1 MVPPHEVGAGLAP
14 ALSSS
19 PVAQDG
25 CVQRPRPRLV
35 ATASSCISSSGYASS
50 VSFSPVCPST
60 TPAIKVSQVWAG
72 YDRRPLRPAA
82 GATGRPSTCVGATR
96 RLSIRFIHPI
106 RCPKTHTGLA
116 TPNRQAGEGLA
127 SSHIM
132 RQARAPVSPAFGSG
146 RGPGPALRGA
156 ASAQA
161 TRHRLRPL
169 PRPHLPDD
177 PVRPAVRADY
187 VTRRLLERV
196 SFLQRRGRPVLVLTP
211 PLAANHPLVF
221 CHARLLL
228 VVELLALVRAIVR
241 RLEPRILH
249 VAVTRLPA
257 APPTVVHARLLSVQ
271 SVPSVVKTTSAAPP
285 PASSTTPAAPRSPRR
300 IAYGARAPQSPGP
313 SPRSRSPQPRRRSDT
328 GPSRSRPSAADRASR
343 STAGASRSSSHT
355 PADSGCTRSDPAS
368 SLRPASYSPLSST
381 SLSSPRPRLP
391 SRNSPPSSPTSMP
404 IEKRS
409 RGQGEESEVD
419 DNGE

>member
-116 TPNRQAGEGLA
+116 TPNHQAGERLA

-132 RQARAPVSPAFGSG
+132 RQARAPVSSAFGSG
-146 RGPGPALRGA
+146 RRSVPALRRPL
-156 ASAQA
+156 SVKS
-161 TRHRLRPL
+161 TVHRHDHRLRQL

-257 APPTVVHARLLSVQ
+257 ALPPS
-271 SVPSVVKTTSAAPP
+271 
-285 PASSTTPAAPRSPRR
+285 
-300 IAYGARAPQSPGP
+300 
-313 SPRSRSPQPRRRSDT
+313 
-328 GPSRSRPSAADRASR
+328 
-343 STAGASRSSSHT
+343 
-355 PADSGCTRSDPAS
+355 CM
-368 SLRPASYSPLSST
+368 PASYPCNPCHPWLKQ
-381 SLSSPRPRLP
+381 LRLLPHRPAQQHQLLPGLRVESHMAPGLRKAQALHRVHDHLNLVVDRIPFRPVPDRQPQIVRPVRLP
-391 SRNSPPSSPTSMP
+391 VLQGHLPIHQPIRAVPDQTLHRPCVQRLTLHCRQPRSLPPAPDCAPETPPTLPPHPCPSKSAAHP
-404 IEKRS
+404 EP
-409 RGQGEESEVD
+409 
-419 DNGE
+419 

>member
-132 RQARAPVSPAFGSG
+132 RQARAPVSSAFGSG
-146 RGPGPALRGA
+146 RRSVPALRRPL
-156 ASAQA
+156 SVKS
-161 TRHRLRPL
+161 TVHRHDHRLRQL

-228 VVELLALVRAIVR
+228 VVELL
-241 RLEPRILH
+241 
-249 VAVTRLPA
+249 TRLPA
-257 APPTVVHARLLSVQ
+257 ALPTVVHARLLSVQ

-328 GPSRSRPSAADRASR
+328 VP
-343 STAGASRSSSHT
+343 
-355 PADSGCTRSDPAS
+355 
-368 SLRPASYSPLSST
+368 
-381 SLSSPRPRLP
+381 
-391 SRNSPPSSPTSMP
+391 SPTV
-404 IEKRS
+404 S
-409 RGQGEESEVD
+409 RR
-419 DNGE
+419 

>member
-25 CVQRPRPRLV
+25 CVLRPRPRLV

-132 RQARAPVSPAFGSG
+132 RQARAPVSSAFGSG
-146 RGPGPALRGA
+146 PPRGSP
-156 ASAQA
+156 
-161 TRHRLRPL
+161 
-169 PRPHLPDD
+169 
-177 PVRPAVRADY
+177 
-187 VTRRLLERV
+187 
-196 SFLQRRGRPVLVLTP
+196 
-211 PLAANHPLVF
+211 
-221 CHARLLL
+221 
-228 VVELLALVRAIVR
+228 
-241 RLEPRILH
+241 
-249 VAVTRLPA
+249 
-257 APPTVVHARLLSVQ
+257 
-271 SVPSVVKTTSAAPP
+271 PP
-285 PASSTTPAAPRSPRR
+285 PAPSRASNHQQPANPPSPLPPTPRVSSAPPASCSSSTSSHSCVQSS
-300 IAYGARAPQSPGP
+300 GASSHVSSTSQSHACPQPFPQS
-313 SPRSRSPQPRRRSDT
+313 
-328 GPSRSRPSAADRASR
+328 
-343 STAGASRSSSHT
+343 
-355 PADSGCTRSDPAS
+355 CM
-368 SLRPASYSPLSST
+368 PASYPCNPCHPWLKQLRLLPHRPAQQHQLLAGLHVEPHVTPGLREPQALHRVHDHLNLVVDRIPPLP
-381 SLSSPRPRLP
+381 LPNRP
-391 SRNSPPSSPTSMP
+391 
-404 IEKRS
+404 
-409 RGQGEESEVD
+409 
-419 DNGE
+419 